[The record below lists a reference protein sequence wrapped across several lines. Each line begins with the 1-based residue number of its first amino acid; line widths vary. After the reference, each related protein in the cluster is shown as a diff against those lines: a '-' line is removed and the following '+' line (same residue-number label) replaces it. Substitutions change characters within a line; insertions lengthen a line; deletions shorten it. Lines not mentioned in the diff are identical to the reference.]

1 MSDRSW
7 TRNLAKYLLVL
18 KPFDRCI
25 WGFISSAQ
33 TMDGRRQWEQI
44 FEGPKG
50 AASREETTFSHF
62 GHFKS
67 GRNSAGEGAKNA
79 GILLKRLSARGS
91 SVQRL

>member
-1 MSDRSW
+1 M
-7 TRNLAKYLLVL
+7 RNLAKYLLLL
-18 KPFDRCI
+18 KPFDQCI

-62 GHFKS
+62 GHFKKWTQFS
-67 GRNSAGEGAKNA
+67 WGGAKQA
-79 GILLKRLSARGS
+79 GILLKSLSARGS